1 MHKKKKEELMLM
13 LKNEN
18 IVIAIGFGLIFLVI
32 IFTIFR
38 SYLFNRSPRN
48 DEKQR
53 TSKVIATIPL
63 PYKTISSKDLNNKIL
78 GIEKKESITLLDIRQ
93 FSSYIEEH
101 IVDSINIT
109 PDEFPISSKI
119 DIHNQII
126 IIAEN
131 SKDKDILTVI
141 EKLKEE
147 KIENALVLAGGME
160 SWKQIIGATV
170 TYGDPESF
178 VDQSKVS
185 YLDPQQLKDALDQQ
199 VPVYIVDVRSKE
211 AFAKG
216 HVAGAKNIPFDEL
229 EKRRNEIKEKRIVVL
244 GENEVQEFQASVQLY
259 DMLLVSPFIMRTAM
273 PGWQSKQFPLIQ

>member
-18 IVIAIGFGLIFLVI
+18 VVVAIGFGLIFLVI
-32 IFTIFR
+32 IFTLLR
-38 SYLFNRSPRN
+38 SYLFTNSSQGD
-48 DEKQR
+48 DEQK
-53 TSKVIATIPL
+53 TSKVIKTIPL

-78 GIEKKESITLLDIRQ
+78 GLGKKEPMTMLDIRQ
-93 FSSYIEEH
+93 FSSYIQEH

-109 PDEFPISSKI
+109 PDEFPVSSKI
-119 DIHNQII
+119 DAHSQVI

-131 SKDKDILTVI
+131 SKDKDITTVV
-141 EKLKEE
+141 EKLKDE
-147 KIENALVLAGGME
+147 KIENVLVLAGGME

-170 TYGDPESF
+170 SYGDPKSF
-178 VDQSKVS
+178 VDQSKVA

-199 VPVYIVDVRSKE
+199 VPVYIIDVRSKE

-244 GENEVQEFQASVQLY
+244 GENELQEFQASVQIY
-259 DMLLVSPFIMRTAM
+259 DMLLASPFIMRTAM